1 MGGTILFGTGW
12 ACYIPSP
19 MNSKNLVT
27 IVSLAIL
34 VGAEILGAA
43 LALGWA
49 IGSMYELS
57 DIWRWAVIGICLSG
71 GAYVIFRFMQN
82 AVKIEP
88 IFQKK

>member
-1 MGGTILFGTGW
+1 LFEAGG
-12 ACYIPSP
+12 ACYTPDP
-19 MNSKNLVT
+19 MNGKNFVT

-57 DIWRWAVIGICLSG
+57 DVWRWTVIGICLAG
-71 GAYVIFRFMQN
+71 GAYTVFRFMQH

-88 IFQKK
+88 IFLKK

>member
-1 MGGTILFGTGW
+1 LFGMQG
-12 ACYIPSP
+12 ACYIPCT
-19 MNSKNLVT
+19 MNGKNLIT

-49 IGSMYELS
+49 IGSMYELP
-57 DIWRWAVIGICLSG
+57 DIWRWGVIGICLAA
-71 GAYVIFRFMQN
+71 GAYMIVRFLQN
-82 AVKIEP
+82 AVKLEP

>member
-1 MGGTILFGTGW
+1 MLEAGA
-12 ACYIPSP
+12 ACYSP
-19 MNSKNLVT
+19 GGMNGKNLVT

-49 IGSMYELS
+49 IGSMYELT
-57 DIWRWAVIGICLSG
+57 DMWRWAVIGLCLAG
-71 GAYVIFRFMQN
+71 GAYTIFRFMQN

-88 IFQKK
+88 IFEKK

>member
-1 MGGTILFGTGW
+1 MFGGGCG
-12 ACYIPSP
+12 CYTLSP
-19 MNSKNLVT
+19 MNGKNLIT

-57 DIWRWAVIGICLSG
+57 DTWRYGVIGVCLAA
-71 GAYVIFRFMQN
+71 GAYTIFRFMQN
-82 AVKIEP
+82 AVKLEP
-88 IFQKK
+88 ISSRK

>member
-1 MGGTILFGTGW
+1 M
-12 ACYIPSP
+12 
-19 MNSKNLVT
+19 T

-49 IGSMYELS
+49 IGSMYELP
-57 DIWRWAVIGICLSG
+57 DVWRWSVIGVSLAC
-71 GAYVIFRFMQN
+71 GAYVVYLFVQR

>member
-1 MGGTILFGTGW
+1 MFGAGCG
-12 ACYIPSP
+12 CYTRWT
-19 MNSKNLVT
+19 MNGKNLVT

-49 IGSMYELS
+49 IGSMYELP
-57 DIWRWAVIGICLSG
+57 DLWRWAVIGVCLAG
-71 GAYVIFRFMQN
+71 GAYVIFRFLQN

-88 IFQKK
+88 IYARK

>member
-1 MGGTILFGTGW
+1 
-12 ACYIPSP
+12 
-19 MNSKNLVT
+19 MNGKNLIT

-49 IGSMYELS
+49 IGSMYELP
-57 DIWRWAVIGICLSG
+57 DLWRWGVIGLSLAG

-88 IFQKK
+88 IFDKK

>member
-1 MGGTILFGTGW
+1 LFETGW
-12 ACYIPSP
+12 ACYTPDP
-19 MNSKNLVT
+19 MNGKNFIT

-57 DIWRWAVIGICLSG
+57 DLWRWSVIGVCLAAG
-71 GAYVIFRFMQN
+71 GYVTFRFMQN